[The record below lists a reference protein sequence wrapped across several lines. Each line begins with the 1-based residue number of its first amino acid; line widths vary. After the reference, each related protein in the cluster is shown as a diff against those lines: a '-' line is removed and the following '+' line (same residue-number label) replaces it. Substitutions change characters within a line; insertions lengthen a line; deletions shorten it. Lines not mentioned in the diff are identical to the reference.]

1 MEKIL
6 TVDNISKSYG
16 DKQVLNDISITLNCG
31 ELVSVLGV
39 SGVGKTTLFNVL
51 SGLTAPDSGN
61 VRLYSHKDDEYTSE
75 IAGTEAA
82 GVEAVE
88 SEVAGMEIID
98 KIGKMAGVS
107 HDRGTDIMGDSYDG
121 GIDITGE
128 NGYLSYMLQK
138 DLLLPHKTVIENAA
152 LPLLL
157 KHMPKKKALEIA
169 GKEFEHF
176 GLDGTQKQYPAEL
189 SGGMRQRVALLR
201 TYLCNKEVALLDE
214 PFSALDTITRA
225 SMQQWYLDMMRD
237 IKLSTLFITHDM
249 DEAILLSDRIYILKG
264 SPATIA
270 EEIIVD
276 EPKPRTSEFTLTEK
290 FLDYKKKIRELL

>member
-1 MEKIL
+1 METIL

-16 DKQVLNDISITLNCG
+16 NKHVIKDISITLNRG
-31 ELVSVLGV
+31 ELVSILGV

-51 SGLTAPDSGN
+51 SGLTEPDAGK
-61 VRLYSHKDDEYTSE
+61 VLLYPDKDDEDLPGE
-75 IAGTEAA
+75 PQNNDAE
-82 GVEAVE
+82 
-88 SEVAGMEIID
+88 
-98 KIGKMAGVS
+98 
-107 HDRGTDIMGDSYDG
+107 
-121 GIDITGE
+121 IDITGK

-152 LPLLL
+152 LTLLL
-157 KHMPKKKALEIA
+157 EYMPKKKALEKA
-169 GKEFEHF
+169 GKEFKHF

-214 PFSALDTITRA
+214 PFSALDTITRS
-225 SMQQWYLDMMRD
+225 SMQQWYLDMMKD

-264 SPATIA
+264 KPATIA
-270 EEIIVD
+270 EEIVVD
-276 EPKPRTSEFTLTEK
+276 EEKPRTPDFALTEK
-290 FLDYKKKIRELL
+290 FLSYKKRIRTLL